1 MQKIEDE
8 GLALQLSA
16 KVAAFNQR
24 GLIVPTLVTTAFV
37 AIPELFKIMQ
47 ALTFPLYAS
56 TWSFVARETVM
67 FRAHDSTCDCLFAC
81 DAWLQRVLDSI
92 CFPFSKAWGH

>member
-8 GLALQLSA
+8 GLALQLRA

-47 ALTFPLYAS
+47 A
-56 TWSFVARETVM
+56 
-67 FRAHDSTCDCLFAC
+67 
-81 DAWLQRVLDSI
+81 
-92 CFPFSKAWGH
+92 